1 MPCTTATPSCGAT
14 SRRGSSV
21 GRAQDKC
28 KRRAVA
34 RDAEVSPAGSPRT
47 DVAFGQSHPVVA
59 AVYFAA
65 VIGIG
70 TLVTQPV
77 FVAISVAGA
86 LLFGTC
92 LQGALSTAR
101 RLRWQLPMVALVC
114 LANPLFSH
122 SGATV
127 VATLGPV
134 TVRLEALAYGLC
146 MGGSLVSMLQWVS
159 DAACVLTED
168 RLLELSGSRLP
179 VVSTMV
185 SMAIQLVPQLRR
197 RYGVVSST
205 RSACTCAQAPAVEGP
220 AVAPGKGASRMGYVN
235 VSTVLMAWAMEDSVE
250 RADAMRAR
258 GWEVGGPRSR
268 YRLQTLRVRDV
279 VLATAV
285 GSLALACALLA
296 WVAQSQWS
304 FYPTMPALVPWW
316 GYAPYAALSLGPAVV
331 TAVGRVR
338 EGSLR

>member
-14 SRRGSSV
+14 SRLGSSV

-28 KRRAVA
+28 KWGAVA
-34 RDAEVSPAGSPRT
+34 RDAGARPAGAPRA

-77 FVAISVAGA
+77 LVAISVAGA
-86 LLFGTC
+86 LLYGMC

-101 RLRWQLPMVALVC
+101 NLRWQLPMVALVC

-146 MGGSLVSMLQWVS
+146 MGGSLVCMLQWVS
-159 DAACVLTED
+159 NAACVLTED

-205 RSACTCAQAPAVEGP
+205 RAACTCAQASPAKGP
-220 AVAPGKGASRMGYVN
+220 SAARGSGARRMGYVN
-235 VSTVLMAWAMEDSVE
+235 ASTVLMAWAMEDSVE

-268 YRLQTLRVRDV
+268 YRLQPLRARDV
-279 VLATAV
+279 AAATAV
-285 GSLALACALLA
+285 GLLALVCALLA

-316 GYAPYAALSLGPAVV
+316 GSVPYAALSLGPTVV
-331 TAVGRVR
+331 TAARRVR
-338 EGSLR
+338 EGRS

>member
-14 SRRGSSV
+14 SRLGSSV

-28 KRRAVA
+28 KWGAVA
-34 RDAEVSPAGSPRT
+34 RDAGARPAGAPRA

-86 LLFGTC
+86 LLYGMC

-101 RLRWQLPMVALVC
+101 NLRWQLPMVALVC

-146 MGGSLVSMLQWVS
+146 MGGSLVCMLQWVS
-159 DAACVLTED
+159 NAACVLTED

-205 RSACTCAQAPAVEGP
+205 RAACTCAQASPAKGP
-220 AVAPGKGASRMGYVN
+220 SAARGSGARRMGYVN
-235 VSTVLMAWAMEDSVE
+235 ASTVLMAWAMEDSVE

-268 YRLQTLRVRDV
+268 YRLQPLRARDV
-279 VLATAV
+279 AAATAV
-285 GSLALACALLA
+285 GLLALVCALLA

-316 GYAPYAALSLGPAVV
+316 GYVPYAALSLGPTVV
-331 TAVGRVR
+331 TAARRVR
-338 EGSLR
+338 EGRS

>member
-21 GRAQDKC
+21 GRTQDKC

-34 RDAEVSPAGSPRT
+34 RDAGARPADEPRA

-205 RSACTCAQAPAVEGP
+205 RAACTCARTPAAGGPAAAPAR
-220 AVAPGKGASRMGYVN
+220 GARRMGYVN
-235 VSTVLMAWAMEDSVE
+235 ASTVLMAWAMEDSVE

-258 GWEVGGPRSR
+258 GWEVGGPRTR
-268 YRLQTLRVRDV
+268 YRLQTLRARDV

-316 GYAPYAALSLGPAVV
+316 GYVPYMALSLGPAVV

>member
-14 SRRGSSV
+14 SRLGSSV

-28 KRRAVA
+28 KRDAVA
-34 RDAEVSPAGSPRT
+34 RDAGARPAGAPRA
-47 DVAFGQSHPVVA
+47 DVAFGQGHPVVA

-86 LLFGTC
+86 LLYGMC

-101 RLRWQLPMVALVC
+101 NLRWQLPMVALVC

-146 MGGSLVSMLQWVS
+146 MGGSLVCMLQWVS
-159 DAACVLTED
+159 NAACVLTED

-197 RYGVVSST
+197 RYGVVSSA
-205 RSACTCAQAPAVEGP
+205 RAACTCAQASATKGP
-220 AVAPGKGASRMGYVN
+220 SAARGSGVRRMGYVN
-235 VSTVLMAWAMEDSVE
+235 ASTVLMAWAMEDSVE

-268 YRLQTLRVRDV
+268 YRLQPLRARDV
-279 VLATAV
+279 ATATAV
-285 GSLALACALLA
+285 GFLALVCALLA

-316 GYAPYAALSLGPAVV
+316 GYVPYAALSLGPTVV
-331 TAVGRVR
+331 TAVRRFR
-338 EGSLR
+338 EGRS

>member
-1 MPCTTATPSCGAT
+1 M
-14 SRRGSSV
+14 R
-21 GRAQDKC
+21 RAQDRC
-28 KRRAVA
+28 ERGDAA
-34 RDAEVSPAGSPRT
+34 RGAGARPAGAPRA
-47 DVAFGQSHPVVA
+47 DVAFGQGHPVVA

-86 LLFGTC
+86 LLYGMC

-101 RLRWQLPMVALVC
+101 NLRWQLPMVALVC

-146 MGGSLVSMLQWVS
+146 MGGSLVCMLQWVS
-159 DAACVLTED
+159 NAACVLTED

-197 RYGVVSST
+197 RYGVVSSA
-205 RSACTCAQAPAVEGP
+205 RAACTCAQASATKGP
-220 AVAPGKGASRMGYVN
+220 SAARGSGARRMGYVN
-235 VSTVLMAWAMEDSVE
+235 ASTVLMAWAMEDSVE

-268 YRLQTLRVRDV
+268 YRLQPLRARDV
-279 VLATAV
+279 ATATAV
-285 GSLALACALLA
+285 GFLALVCALLA

-316 GYAPYAALSLGPAVV
+316 GYVPYAALSLGPTVV
-331 TAVGRVR
+331 TAVRRFR
-338 EGSLR
+338 EGRS

>member
-1 MPCTTATPSCGAT
+1 MPCTTVTPSCGAT
-14 SRRGSSV
+14 SRLGSSV

-28 KRRAVA
+28 KRGTAA
-34 RDAEVSPAGSPRT
+34 RDAGVRPTGAPRA

-59 AVYFAA
+59 AVYFVA

-77 FVAISVAGA
+77 FVAISVVGA
-86 LLFGTC
+86 LLYGMC
-92 LQGALSTAR
+92 LQGALSTVR
-101 RLRWQLPMVALVC
+101 NLRWQLPMVALVC

-146 MGGSLVSMLQWVS
+146 MGGSLVCMLQWVS
-159 DAACVLTED
+159 NAACVLTED

-205 RSACTCAQAPAVEGP
+205 RAACTCAQVPATKGT
-220 AVAPGKGASRMGYVN
+220 AAAPGRGAHRLGYVN
-235 VSTVLMAWAMEDSVE
+235 ASTVLMAWAMEDSVE

-268 YRLQTLRVRDV
+268 YRLQPLRSQDV
-279 VLATAV
+279 AAATAV
-285 GSLALACALLA
+285 GFLALVCALLA

-316 GYAPYAALSLGPAVV
+316 GYAPYAALSLGPTVV
-331 TAVGRVR
+331 TAARRVR
-338 EGSLR
+338 EGRS

>member
-14 SRRGSSV
+14 SRLGSSV

-28 KRRAVA
+28 KRDAVA
-34 RDAEVSPAGSPRT
+34 RDAGARPAGAPRA
-47 DVAFGQSHPVVA
+47 DVAFGQGHPVVA

-77 FVAISVAGA
+77 FVGISVAGA
-86 LLFGTC
+86 LLYGMC

-101 RLRWQLPMVALVC
+101 NLRWQLPMVALVC

-146 MGGSLVSMLQWVS
+146 MGGSLVCMLQWVS
-159 DAACVLTED
+159 NAACVLTED

-197 RYGVVSST
+197 RYGVVSSA
-205 RSACTCAQAPAVEGP
+205 RAACTCAQASATKGP
-220 AVAPGKGASRMGYVN
+220 SAARGSGVRRMGYVN
-235 VSTVLMAWAMEDSVE
+235 ASTVLMAWAMEDSVE
-250 RADAMRAR
+250 RADVMRAR

-268 YRLQTLRVRDV
+268 YRLQPLRARDV
-279 VLATAV
+279 ATATAV
-285 GSLALACALLA
+285 GFLALVCALLA

-316 GYAPYAALSLGPAVV
+316 GYVPYAALSLGPTVV
-331 TAVGRVR
+331 TAVRRFR
-338 EGSLR
+338 EGRS

>member
-14 SRRGSSV
+14 SRLGSSV

-28 KRRAVA
+28 KWGAVA
-34 RDAEVSPAGSPRT
+34 RDAGARPAGAPRA

-86 LLFGTC
+86 LLYGMC
-92 LQGALSTAR
+92 LQGALSTAQN
-101 RLRWQLPMVALVC
+101 LRWQLPMVALVC

-127 VATLGPV
+127 VAKLGPV

-146 MGGSLVSMLQWVS
+146 MGGSLVCMLQWVS
-159 DAACVLTED
+159 NAACVLTED

-205 RSACTCAQAPAVEGP
+205 RAACTCAQASAAKGP
-220 AVAPGKGASRMGYVN
+220 SAARGSGVSRMGYVN
-235 VSTVLMAWAMEDSVE
+235 ASTVLMAWAMEDSVE

-258 GWEVGGPRSR
+258 GWEVGSPRSR
-268 YRLQTLRVRDV
+268 YRLQPLRARDV
-279 VLATAV
+279 AAATAV
-285 GSLALACALLA
+285 GLLALVCALLA

-316 GYAPYAALSLGPAVV
+316 GYVPYAALSLGPTVV
-331 TAVGRVR
+331 TAVRRVR
-338 EGSLR
+338 EGRS

>member
-1 MPCTTATPSCGAT
+1 MPCTTVTPSCGAT
-14 SRRGSSV
+14 SRLGSSV
-21 GRAQDKC
+21 GRAQDRC
-28 KRRAVA
+28 KWGASAREVGVRRAGETRA
-34 RDAEVSPAGSPRT
+34 

-59 AVYFAA
+59 AVYFVA

-77 FVAISVAGA
+77 FVAISVVGA
-86 LLFGTC
+86 LLYGMC
-92 LQGALSTAR
+92 LQGALSTVR
-101 RLRWQLPMVALVC
+101 NLRWQLPMVALVC

-146 MGGSLVSMLQWVS
+146 MGGSLVCMLQWVS
-159 DAACVLTED
+159 NAACVLTED
-168 RLLELSGSRLP
+168 RLLELSGNRLP

-205 RSACTCAQAPAVEGP
+205 REACTCAQASDAKGP
-220 AVAPGKGASRMGYVN
+220 SAARGSGVRRMGYVN
-235 VSTVLMAWAMEDSVE
+235 ASTVLMAWAMEDSVE

-268 YRLQTLRVRDV
+268 YRLQPLRSQDV
-279 VLATAV
+279 AAATAV
-285 GSLALACALLA
+285 GFLALVCALLA

-316 GYAPYAALSLGPAVV
+316 GYAPYAALSLGPTVV
-331 TAVGRVR
+331 TAARRVR
-338 EGSLR
+338 EGRS

>member
-14 SRRGSSV
+14 SRLGSSV

-28 KRRAVA
+28 KRDAVA
-34 RDAEVSPAGSPRT
+34 RDAGARPAGAPRA
-47 DVAFGQSHPVVA
+47 DVAFGQGHPVVA

-86 LLFGTC
+86 LLYGMC

-101 RLRWQLPMVALVC
+101 NLRWQLPMVALVC

-127 VATLGPV
+127 VATLGSV

-146 MGGSLVSMLQWVS
+146 MGGSLVCMLQWVS
-159 DAACVLTED
+159 NAACVLTED

-197 RYGVVSST
+197 RYGVVSSA
-205 RSACTCAQAPAVEGP
+205 RAACTCAQASATKGP
-220 AVAPGKGASRMGYVN
+220 SAARGSGVRRMGYVN
-235 VSTVLMAWAMEDSVE
+235 ASTVLMAWAMEDSVE

-268 YRLQTLRVRDV
+268 YRLQPLRARDV
-279 VLATAV
+279 ATATAV
-285 GSLALACALLA
+285 GFLALVCALLA

-316 GYAPYAALSLGPAVV
+316 GYVPYAALSLGPTVV
-331 TAVGRVR
+331 TAVRRFR
-338 EGSLR
+338 EGRS

>member
-1 MPCTTATPSCGAT
+1 MPCTTVTPSCGAT
-14 SRRGSSV
+14 SRLGSSV
-21 GRAQDKC
+21 GRAQDIC
-28 KRRAVA
+28 KRRSVA
-34 RDAEVSPAGSPRT
+34 RDAGACPAGAPRA

-86 LLFGTC
+86 LLYGMC

-101 RLRWQLPMVALVC
+101 NLRWQLPMVALVC

-134 TVRLEALAYGLC
+134 TVRLEALVYGLC
-146 MGGSLVSMLQWVS
+146 MGGSLVCMLQWVS
-159 DAACVLTED
+159 NAACVLTED

-205 RSACTCAQAPAVEGP
+205 RAACTCAQAPAS
-220 AVAPGKGASRMGYVN
+220 KGTAAARGRGANRMGYVN
-235 VSTVLMAWAMEDSVE
+235 ASTVLMAWAMEDSVE

-268 YRLQTLRVRDV
+268 YRLQPLRAQDV
-279 VLATAV
+279 AAATAV
-285 GSLALACALLA
+285 GFLALVCALLA

-316 GYAPYAALSLGPAVV
+316 GYAPYAALSLGPTVV
-331 TAVGRVR
+331 TAARRVR
-338 EGSLR
+338 EGRS

>member
-1 MPCTTATPSCGAT
+1 MPCTTGTPSCGAT
-14 SRRGSSV
+14 SRLGSSV
-21 GRAQDKC
+21 RRAQDKC
-28 KRRAVA
+28 KRDAVA
-34 RDAEVSPAGSPRT
+34 RDAGARPAGAPRA
-47 DVAFGQSHPVVA
+47 DVAFGQGHPVVA

-86 LLFGTC
+86 LLYGMC

-101 RLRWQLPMVALVC
+101 NLRWQLPIVALVC

-146 MGGSLVSMLQWVS
+146 MGGSLVCMLQWVS
-159 DAACVLTED
+159 NAACVLTED

-179 VVSTMV
+179 VASTMV

-197 RYGVVSST
+197 RYGVVSSA
-205 RSACTCAQAPAVEGP
+205 RAACTCAQASATKGP
-220 AVAPGKGASRMGYVN
+220 SAARGSGVRRMGYVN
-235 VSTVLMAWAMEDSVE
+235 ASTVLMAWAMEDSVE

-268 YRLQTLRVRDV
+268 YRLQTLRARDV
-279 VLATAV
+279 ATATAV
-285 GSLALACALLA
+285 GFLALVCALLA

-316 GYAPYAALSLGPAVV
+316 GYVPYAALSLGPTVV
-331 TAVGRVR
+331 TAVRRFCEGR
-338 EGSLR
+338 S

>member
-1 MPCTTATPSCGAT
+1 M
-14 SRRGSSV
+14 

-34 RDAEVSPAGSPRT
+34 RDAEVSPAGSPRA

-65 VIGIG
+65 VIGVG

-146 MGGSLVSMLQWVS
+146 MGGSLVSMLQWVL

-168 RLLELSGSRLP
+168 RLLELSGSCLP

-235 VSTVLMAWAMEDSVE
+235 ASTVLMAWAMEDSVE

-268 YRLQTLRVRDV
+268 YRLQPLRARDV
-279 VLATAV
+279 AAATAV
-285 GSLALACALLA
+285 GLLALVCALLA

-316 GYAPYAALSLGPAVV
+316 GYVPYAALSLGPTVV
-331 TAVGRVR
+331 TAARRVR
-338 EGSLR
+338 EGRS

>member
-14 SRRGSSV
+14 SRLGSSV

-28 KRRAVA
+28 KRDAVA
-34 RDAEVSPAGSPRT
+34 RDAGARPAGAPRA
-47 DVAFGQSHPVVA
+47 DVAFGQGHPVVA

-86 LLFGTC
+86 LLYGMC

-101 RLRWQLPMVALVC
+101 NLRWQLPMVALVC

-146 MGGSLVSMLQWVS
+146 MGGSLVCMLQWVS
-159 DAACVLTED
+159 NAACVLTED

-197 RYGVVSST
+197 RYGVVSSA
-205 RSACTCAQAPAVEGP
+205 RAACTCAQAPATKGP
-220 AVAPGKGASRMGYVN
+220 SAARGSGVRRMGYVN
-235 VSTVLMAWAMEDSVE
+235 ASTVLMAWAMEDSVE

-268 YRLQTLRVRDV
+268 YRLQPLRARDV
-279 VLATAV
+279 ATATAV
-285 GSLALACALLA
+285 GFLAFVCALLA

-316 GYAPYAALSLGPAVV
+316 GYVPYAALSLGPTVV
-331 TAVGRVR
+331 TAVRRFR
-338 EGSLR
+338 EGRS